1 MTQPE
6 RREPDRREGTET
18 TRETGE
24 RRERQDR
31 PEKERETPTPAAQRP
46 E

>member
-6 RREPDRREGTET
+6 RREPERRQGTET
-18 TRETGE
+18 VREDEE
-24 RRERQDR
+24 RRERRDR